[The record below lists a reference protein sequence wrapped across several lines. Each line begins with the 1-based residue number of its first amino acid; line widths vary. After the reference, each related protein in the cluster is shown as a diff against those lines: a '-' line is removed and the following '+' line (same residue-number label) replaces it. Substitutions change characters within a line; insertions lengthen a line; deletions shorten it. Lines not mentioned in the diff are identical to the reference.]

1 MKKSILL
8 SYFICLLSL
17 FATIDVV
24 GNVLLNPP
32 DTLIAN
38 FYLPENACVQQQVTI
53 EYTGNAP
60 QNATYIWDFGGAV
73 IISGSGQGP
82 YKVKWETV
90 GLKSVSLTVHWGS
103 LVADTT
109 KQIHIQPHPEMFH
122 MTGGGSYPAGG
133 NGVEVGLSGS
143 QVNVLYKLRRGAEYT
158 GINVSGTGSPIS
170 FGLQTIPGSYNA
182 VAYST
187 ACLWEMEG
195 TAVVEVINPPHPF
208 ICMVTFDTL
217 ALKNKVIWNKTETT
231 LISQVNIYKE
241 TYQNE
246 IYEKI
251 AEVPYANPGIYLDT
265 NSFPLVRSYKYRI
278 SFVDTNNHQSDKSPY
293 HKTIHLNI
301 DAGIYGFNLIW
312 NHYAGFEFLT
322 YNIYRKIGTDPYVKI
337 ASVASNIDSY
347 TDFYVTS
354 GVVTYYIEV
363 VRPEPCHPEFKSGD
377 YSTIVS
383 NIAAAAPLGIEQN
396 QQTGVIVYPNP
407 AKDKVFIVMDSRV
420 IKSFRIE
427 LFQPNGQI
435 LFSKESMESRS
446 EIDLSSLSSG
456 VYFIRISTENSITV
470 KKIIKE

>member
-8 SYFICLLSL
+8 SLFICILSL
-17 FATIDVV
+17 FATISVA
-24 GNVLLNPP
+24 GNILLNPP
-32 DTLIAN
+32 DTLIAD
-38 FYLPENACVQQQVTI
+38 FYLPENACIQQQVTI

-90 GLKSVSLTVHWGS
+90 GIKSVSLTVHWGS

-109 KQIHIQPHPEMFH
+109 KQIHVQPHPETFH

-143 QVNVLYKLRRGAEYT
+143 QVDVLYKLRRGAEYT
-158 GINVSGTGSPIS
+158 GIIVAGTGNPIS

-182 VAYST
+182 VAYTT

-195 TAVVEVINPPHPF
+195 TAVVEVINPPHPI

-217 ALKNKVIWNKTETT
+217 TQKNKVIWNKTETT

-251 AEVPYANPGIYLDT
+251 VEVPYSSPGIYLDT
-265 NSFPLVRSYKYRI
+265 NSFPLVKSDKYRI

-312 NHYAGFEFLT
+312 NYYEGFEFLT
-322 YNIYRKIGTDPYVKI
+322 YNIYRKIGTESYAKI
-337 ASVASNIDSY
+337 ASVASNVNSF

-354 GVVTYYIEV
+354 GLVTYYIEV
-363 VRPEPCHPEFKSGD
+363 VRPEPCHPEMRSGD

-383 NIAAAAPLGIEQN
+383 NVATAAPLGIEETQN
-396 QQTGVIVYPNP
+396 SGVIIYPNP
-407 AKDKVFIVMDSRV
+407 VKDKVFIVMDSRPG
-420 IKSFRIE
+420 KSSHIE
-427 LFQPNGQI
+427 LFQPNGQM
-435 LFSKESMESRS
+435 LLSKESMESRS
-446 EIDLSSLSSG
+446 EVDLSPFNPG
-456 VYFIRISTENSITV
+456 VYFIRISSGNSVVVRKIV
-470 KKIIKE
+470 KE